1 MDIRAR
7 NLALAPFTDTGD
19 PADCSWLT
27 KAAAL
32 GAFDEDHDSDEG
44 TIEHYSAP
52 SASRSRSSVRSHLPP
67 YCSFFSNHSKNRK
80 PPNL

>member
-7 NLALAPFTDTGD
+7 NLGLAPLTDTGD

-32 GAFDEDHDSDEG
+32 GAFDDCLATSEFPLEQ
-44 TIEHYSAP
+44 Y
-52 SASRSRSSVRSHLPP
+52 SRSQRIAVAIVGVLALSTLL
-67 YCSFFSNHSKNRK
+67 YFFFR
-80 PPNL
+80 PF

>member
-44 TIEHYSAP
+44 TIEHYSA
-52 SASRSRSSVRSHLPP
+52 AQRIAIAIIGTIALAALLFL
-67 YCSFFSNHSKNRK
+67 FFK
-80 PPNL
+80 PF